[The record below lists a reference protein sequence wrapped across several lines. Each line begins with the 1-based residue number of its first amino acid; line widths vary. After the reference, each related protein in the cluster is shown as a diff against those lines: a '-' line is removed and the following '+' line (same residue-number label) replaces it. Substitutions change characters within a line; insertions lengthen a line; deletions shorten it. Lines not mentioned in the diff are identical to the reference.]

1 MWFAMLDKLPT
12 RDHLFYIGLC
22 PLIMNKCV
30 FCGHFGETSDHLLI
44 SCIKSWRL
52 WTIFCN
58 WWGVEAVMP
67 SSLLLW
73 FQQWKVLAHGYEQRR
88 FWICLFYAISWTLWS
103 HRNEIIFEHVSFSF
117 YRLQKLVF
125 FRVASW
131 YNALS
136 PFGSISA
143 SDLLQTS
150 NHILMLLNS
159 RQ

>member
-1 MWFAMLDKLPT
+1 MPDVWLNLALAKTKLFIWFAMLDKLPT
-12 RDHLFYIGLC
+12 RDHMFYIELC

-30 FCGHFGETSDHLLI
+30 FYGHFGETSYHLLI
-44 SCIKSWRL
+44 LCIKSWRL
-52 WTIFCN
+52 WTFFCN

-103 HRNEIIFEHVSFSF
+103 HRNEIIFEHVSFSS

-125 FRVASW
+125 FKVAS
-131 YNALS
+131 
-136 PFGSISA
+136 
-143 SDLLQTS
+143 
-150 NHILMLLNS
+150 
-159 RQ
+159 